1 MTKREPLKKSREYG
15 EGILAV
21 ANSCRLFRQN
31 NNTNRVNSLTS
42 RQKLFRNITE
52 GSTAGSM
59 SMTFMQGRAT
69 YSMSSRKMKKLENNS
84 KISLEKLLSKKQ
96 NFKSKLRGQNSMSW
110 LLTFIILRLQKPSRV
125 YTILHTHN

>member
-42 RQKLFRNITE
+42 RLKLFRNITE

-84 KISLEKLLSKKQ
+84 KISLEKL
-96 NFKSKLRGQNSMSW
+96 
-110 LLTFIILRLQKPSRV
+110 P
-125 YTILHTHN
+125 

>member
-31 NNTNRVNSLTS
+31 NNTNRVNSLMS
-42 RQKLFRNITE
+42 RLKLFRNIIE

-125 YTILHTHN
+125 YTTLLTHN

>member
-42 RQKLFRNITE
+42 RLKLFRNITE
-52 GSTAGSM
+52 GFTAGSM

-69 YSMSSRKMKKLENNS
+69 YSMFNRKMKKLENNS

-125 YTILHTHN
+125 YTILLTHN

>member
-42 RQKLFRNITE
+42 RLKLFRNITE

-125 YTILHTHN
+125 YTTLLTHN

>member
-1 MTKREPLKKSREYG
+1 MTKKEPLKKFKEYG
-15 EGILAV
+15 EGISAV
-21 ANSCRLFRQN
+21 ANLCRLFRQN

-42 RQKLFRNITE
+42 RLKLFKNITE
-52 GSTAGSM
+52 GYTAGSM

-125 YTILHTHN
+125 YTTLLTHN

>member
-1 MTKREPLKKSREYG
+1 MTKKELLKKSREYG

-21 ANSCRLFRQN
+21 ANSCHLFRQN

-42 RQKLFRNITE
+42 RLKLFRNITE

-125 YTILHTHN
+125 YTTLLTHN

>member
-42 RQKLFRNITE
+42 RLKLFKNITE

-125 YTILHTHN
+125 YTTLLTHN

>member
-1 MTKREPLKKSREYG
+1 MNK
-15 EGILAV
+15 
-21 ANSCRLFRQN
+21 
-31 NNTNRVNSLTS
+31 
-42 RQKLFRNITE
+42 QKLSRNTIE
-52 GSTAGSM
+52 GSIAENM

-125 YTILHTHN
+125 YTTLLTHN

>member
-1 MTKREPLKKSREYG
+1 MTKKEPLKKSREYG

-42 RQKLFRNITE
+42 RLKLFKNITE
-52 GSTAGSM
+52 GYTAGSM

-125 YTILHTHN
+125 YTTLLTHN

>member
-1 MTKREPLKKSREYG
+1 MTKREPLKKSRESG
-15 EGILAV
+15 GGILAV

-42 RQKLFRNITE
+42 RLKLFRNITE

-69 YSMSSRKMKKLENNS
+69 YSMSSRKMKKLESNS

-125 YTILHTHN
+125 YTTLLTHN